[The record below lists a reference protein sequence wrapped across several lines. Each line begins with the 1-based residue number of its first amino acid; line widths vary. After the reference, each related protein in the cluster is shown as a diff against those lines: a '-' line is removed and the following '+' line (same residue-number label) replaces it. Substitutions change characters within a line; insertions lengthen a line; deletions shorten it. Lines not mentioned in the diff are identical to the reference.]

1 LRIYLEMENENFK
14 FINESLFFPEPGI
27 LVIGDLHI
35 GYDVMLRQSGVLI
48 PERQIEETMERLE
61 KIFEKIRKKN
71 QNIKKIIF
79 LGDIKHSF
87 GFEFEERRDFDQI
100 MDFLRQKF
108 SDENIILIKGN
119 HDTIDY
125 SFEGKMVE
133 IYIEEGIAFLH
144 GHKQPLD
151 LYDKSTK
158 MIVIGHLH
166 PSVVLQENP
175 GIKKE
180 NYKCFL
186 TGKYKN
192 KDIIVLPS
200 FLGIIEGSKVN
211 EYSDK
216 LEKDFSIIPKKNL
229 LKFNVHVVGEDE
241 TYSFGK
247 VKDFD

>member
-1 LRIYLEMENENFK
+1 MKYK
-14 FINESLFFPEPGI
+14 FTNESLFFPEQGI

-35 GYDVMLRQSGVLI
+35 GYDIMLRQSGVLI

-61 KIFEKIRKKN
+61 KIFEKIESQN
-71 QNIKKIIF
+71 QRIRKIIF

-87 GFEFEERRDFDQI
+87 GFEFEERKDFDQI
-100 MDFLRQKF
+100 MDFLRQRF
-108 SDENIILIKGN
+108 SDKDIILIKGN

-125 SFEGKMVE
+125 SFEGKMVDTYLEDE
-133 IYIEEGIAFLH
+133 IVFLH
-144 GHKQPLD
+144 GHKSFPEVFYKTTNL
-151 LYDKSTK
+151 
-158 MIVIGHLH
+158 IVMGHLH

-186 TGKYKN
+186 TGDFRGKKV
-192 KDIIVLPS
+192 IVLPS

-229 LKFNVHVVGEDE
+229 LKFKVHIVGKEEIYD
-241 TYSFGK
+241 FGK

>member
-1 LRIYLEMENENFK
+1 MENENYQ
-14 FINESLFFPEPGI
+14 FINETLFFHEKGI

-48 PERQIEETMERLE
+48 PERQIEETIDRLE
-61 KIFEKIRKKN
+61 KIFEKIKS
-71 QNIKKIIF
+71 QNKEIKKIIF

-87 GFEFEERRDFDQI
+87 GFEFEERKDFDQI

-108 SDENIILIKGN
+108 SEENIILIKGN

-125 SFEGKMVE
+125 SFEGKM
-133 IYIEEGIAFLH
+133 IDTYIELGSGIVFLH
-144 GHKQPLD
+144 GHKLF
-151 LYDKSTK
+151 LEVLDKSINL
-158 MIVIGHLH
+158 IVMGHLH

-186 TGKYKN
+186 TGKYKK
-192 KDIIVLPS
+192 KDVIVLPS
-200 FLGIIEGSKVN
+200 FLRIIEGSKVN
-211 EYSDK
+211 EYANK

-229 LKFNVHVVGEDE
+229 LKFRVHVVGKDE

>member
-1 LRIYLEMENENFK
+1 MENENFK
-14 FINESLFFPEPGI
+14 FINESLFFPERGI

-48 PERQIEETMERLE
+48 PERQIEETIERLGKILE
-61 KIFEKIRKKN
+61 KIKEKN
-71 QNIKKIIF
+71 YNLKKIIF

-100 MDFLRQKF
+100 MDFLKQRF
-108 SDENIILIKGN
+108 SEENIILIKGN

-133 IYIEEGIAFLH
+133 IHEEKGIVFLH
-144 GHKQPLD
+144 GHKTPLN
-151 LYDKSTK
+151 LFDKSTN
-158 MIVIGHLH
+158 MIVMGHLH
-166 PSVVLQENP
+166 PSVVLEENP

-186 TGKYKN
+186 TGAFKGK
-192 KDIIVLPS
+192 KVIVLPS

-216 LEKDFSIIPKKNL
+216 LDKDFSIIPKKNL
-229 LKFNVHVVGEDE
+229 LKFNVHVVGKEEVYD
-241 TYSFGK
+241 FGK

>member
-1 LRIYLEMENENFK
+1 MENKYK
-14 FINESLFFPEPGI
+14 FINESLFFPGRGI

-48 PERQIEETMERLE
+48 PERQIEDVMERLD
-61 KIFEKIRKKN
+61 KIFQKIDSKN
-71 QNIKKIIF
+71 YELKKIIF

-87 GFEFEERRDFDQI
+87 GFEFEERKDFDQI
-100 MDFLRQKF
+100 MDFLRQRF
-108 SDENIILIKGN
+108 SDKDIILIKGN

-125 SFEGKMVE
+125 SFEGKMVDTYLEDE
-133 IYIEEGIAFLH
+133 IVFLH
-144 GHKQPLD
+144 GHKSFPEVF
-151 LYDKSTK
+151 DKTTNL
-158 MIVIGHLH
+158 IVMGHLH

-186 TGKYKN
+186 TGRYKK
-192 KDIIVLPS
+192 KDVIVLPS

-229 LKFNVHVVGEDE
+229 LKFKVHVVGKEEIYD
-241 TYSFGK
+241 FGK

>member
-1 LRIYLEMENENFK
+1 MENKNYQ
-14 FINESLFFPEPGI
+14 FIKESLFFQEQGI

-61 KIFEKIRKKN
+61 KIFEKIESQN
-71 QNIKKIIF
+71 QRIKKIIF

-87 GFEFEERRDFDQI
+87 GFEFEERKDFDQI
-100 MDFLRQKF
+100 MDFLKQRF
-108 SDENIILIKGN
+108 SEENIILIKGN

-125 SFEGKMVE
+125 SFEGKMVDTHV
-133 IYIEEGIAFLH
+133 EEGVVFLH
-144 GHKQPLD
+144 GHKSFPEVF
-151 LYDKSTK
+151 DKTTNL
-158 MIVIGHLH
+158 IVMGHLH

-186 TGKYKN
+186 TGKYKK
-192 KDIIVLPS
+192 KDVIVLPS

-211 EYSDK
+211 EYANK
-216 LEKDFSIIPKKNL
+216 LEKDFSIIPKKDL
-229 LKFNVHVVGEDE
+229 LKFKVHVVGENE

>member
-1 LRIYLEMENENFK
+1 MENENFK
-14 FINESLFFPEPGI
+14 FINESLFFPEQGI

-48 PERQIEETMERLE
+48 PERQIEETIERLE
-61 KIFEKIRKKN
+61 KIFEKIKEKN
-71 QNIKKIIF
+71 YELKKIIF

-100 MDFLRQKF
+100 MDFLKQRF
-108 SDENIILIKGN
+108 SEENIILIKGN

-133 IYIEEGIAFLH
+133 IYFEEGIAFLH
-144 GHKQPLD
+144 GHKTPLN
-151 LYDKSTK
+151 LFDKSTN
-158 MIVIGHLH
+158 MIVMGHLH
-166 PSVVLQENP
+166 PSVVLEENP

-186 TGKYKN
+186 TGGFRGKN
-192 KDIIVLPS
+192 IIVLPS

-216 LEKDFSIIPKKNL
+216 LDKDFSIIPKKNL
-229 LKFNVHVVGEDE
+229 LKFKVHVVGKDK
-241 TYSFGK
+241 TYGFGK

>member
-1 LRIYLEMENENFK
+1 MENENYK
-14 FINESLFFPEPGI
+14 FINESLFFPERGI

-48 PERQIEETMERLE
+48 PERQIEDVMERLD
-61 KIFEKIRKKN
+61 KIFQKIDSKN
-71 QNIKKIIF
+71 YELKKIIF

-87 GFEFEERRDFDQI
+87 SFDFQERKDFDQI

-108 SDENIILIKGN
+108 SEENIILIKGN

-125 SFEGKMVE
+125 SLKGKMKSFH
-133 IYIEEGIAFLH
+133 IEDEIAFLH
-144 GHKQPLD
+144 GHKLFLEVFNKNID
-151 LYDKSTK
+151 L
-158 MIVIGHLH
+158 IVMGHLH

-186 TGKYKN
+186 TGGFRGKKV
-192 KDIIVLPS
+192 IVLPS

-211 EYSDK
+211 EYSNK
-216 LEKDFSIIPKKNL
+216 LEKDFSIIPKKDL
-229 LKFNVHVVGEDE
+229 LEFRVHVVGKDK

-247 VKDFD
+247 VNDFD